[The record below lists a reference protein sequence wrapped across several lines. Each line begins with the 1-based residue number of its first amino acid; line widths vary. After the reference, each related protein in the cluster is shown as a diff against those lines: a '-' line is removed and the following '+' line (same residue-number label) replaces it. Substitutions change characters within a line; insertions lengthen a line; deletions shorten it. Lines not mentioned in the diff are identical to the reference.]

1 MIVCSVIMAMLL
13 SVTTACARQFVDPN
27 YHNEGTGG
35 AGIAAMFLF
44 GFTFNSSFGPSQYS
58 SHRDVSSTDV
68 VVQSLGFTR
77 SKSSP

>member
-44 GFTFNSSFGPSQYS
+44 GFTFNSSFGPSQCFHDC
-58 SHRDVSSTDV
+58 HRAVY
-68 VVQSLGFTR
+68 
-77 SKSSP
+77 